1 MKKTL
6 VLLSLL
12 LVLILLLVS
21 CGGGGTDA
29 GTTGTE
35 PAPSGTTV
43 QQTDDPSLPTITG
56 VTFPGKTVV
65 YDGTEQVLAVEGDLP
80 AGASVVYTNEKAT
93 DAGTYTATAAITCAG
108 YNPLTRS
115 ATLTINTCPIT
126 GVTLEGDTV
135 EYDGLTHQI
144 AVTGNV
150 PAGVTVAYT
159 GGQDGKN
166 GATDVGTYDISATLS
181 GKNYTTL
188 SLSAT
193 LKIKSTEEPL
203 AIGFAGN
210 KIYFQHP
217 LDQNRL
223 YYVNGTTPTYIS
235 RDVAV
240 GMATKGAK
248 LYIITEN
255 LLSKSISSV
264 ESDGTVNALLNV
276 SATSLATDGTYLY
289 YSVNSLLGKS
299 NGIYRVAIADLE
311 NESIDPVPTLLT
323 AQKTDDIVVACNKVW
338 FANESDG
345 GKLYMIPTTASNGTA
360 TKIYDYKVSDLEVDG
375 TVLYF
380 TRELTL
386 SNLNPDLAIYSID
399 LSGVSSELNNDSAAN
414 GYDLTPI
421 GDTLIAPLTLYSK
434 NFDSIDAI
442 KEAAGLLN

>member
-93 DAGTYTATAAITCAG
+93 EAGTYTATAAITCAG
-108 YNPLTRS
+108 YNPLTLS

-159 GGQDGKN
+159 GGQDGKRR
-166 GATDVGTYDISATLS
+166 
-181 GKNYTTL
+181 K
-188 SLSAT
+188 
-193 LKIKSTEEPL
+193 
-203 AIGFAGN
+203 F
-210 KIYFQHP
+210 
-217 LDQNRL
+217 
-223 YYVNGTTPTYIS
+223 
-235 RDVAV
+235 
-240 GMATKGAK
+240 
-248 LYIITEN
+248 
-255 LLSKSISSV
+255 
-264 ESDGTVNALLNV
+264 
-276 SATSLATDGTYLY
+276 
-289 YSVNSLLGKS
+289 
-299 NGIYRVAIADLE
+299 
-311 NESIDPVPTLLT
+311 
-323 AQKTDDIVVACNKVW
+323 
-338 FANESDG
+338 
-345 GKLYMIPTTASNGTA
+345 
-360 TKIYDYKVSDLEVDG
+360 
-375 TVLYF
+375 
-380 TRELTL
+380 
-386 SNLNPDLAIYSID
+386 
-399 LSGVSSELNNDSAAN
+399 
-414 GYDLTPI
+414 
-421 GDTLIAPLTLYSK
+421 
-434 NFDSIDAI
+434 
-442 KEAAGLLN
+442 